1 MKGTTQSEEKHVID
15 CLYLLFLTLD
25 QILNNPQIELVGT
38 EGHFRLLSAYG
49 TLDNLR
55 TSQCIAA

>member
-25 QILNNPQIELVGT
+25 KILNNPQIELVVT
-38 EGHFRLLSAYG
+38 EGHFRHLFSVRD
-49 TLDNLR
+49 T
-55 TSQCIAA
+55 

>member
-1 MKGTTQSEEKHVID
+1 MKGTTQSEEKHVIA

-38 EGHFRLLSAYG
+38 EGHFRHLFSVRD
-49 TLDNLR
+49 T
-55 TSQCIAA
+55 